1 MDGSNTADLLRDQM
15 PASSVCRFDGVMT
28 MSAATF
34 GERISGRSFGELY
47 ERHAQDALGLAYLL
61 TGDRGIAEDLMQE
74 AFVKVARRFVHLR
87 DHDAFGSYL
96 RRSVV
101 NLANSYFRRRA
112 VERRHLA
119 AQVQQQDGSPADPGD
134 RVAIR
139 EAIARLPM
147 RQRTALVLRY
157 YEDLPEREIA
167 ELMGCRIG
175 AVKQLVFRAMQTLRG
190 EFGEEEGP

>member
-1 MDGSNTADLLRDQM
+1 MSVSICGEIVTISESAFDDRTA
-15 PASSVCRFDGVMT
+15 
-28 MSAATF
+28 
-34 GERISGRSFGELY
+34 GRSFGALY
-47 ERHAQDALGLAYLL
+47 ERHAEDAVGLAYLL
-61 TGDRGIAEDLMQE
+61 TGDRAVAEDLMQD
-74 AFVKVARRFVHLR
+74 AFVRVARRFVHLR
-87 DHDAFGSYL
+87 DPDAFWSYL

-119 AQVQQQDGSPADPGD
+119 GQVRPEAEGPPDPGD

-139 EAIARLPM
+139 TAILRLPM

-167 ELMGCRIG
+167 ALMGCRIG
-175 AVKQLVFRAMQTLRG
+175 AVKQLVYRAMETLRG
-190 EFGEEEGP
+190 ELREEEP